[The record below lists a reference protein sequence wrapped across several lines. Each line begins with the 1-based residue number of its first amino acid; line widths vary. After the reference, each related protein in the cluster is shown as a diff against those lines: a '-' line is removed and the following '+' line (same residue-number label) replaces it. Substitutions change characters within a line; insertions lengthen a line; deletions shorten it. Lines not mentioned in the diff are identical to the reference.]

1 MLPPA
6 TRDRRGP
13 AGFGGNDGS
22 SAPAGGGGNNSRAPA
37 NVSREYRGRITL
49 IRHADDIIVGFGCDQ
64 RKSYARARFGQLW
77 SEKWQA
83 PRPRVMEKVT
93 LNEQGEFVLEP

>member
-1 MLPPA
+1 MPPPA

-22 SAPAGGGGNNSRAPA
+22 PAPAGGCNHSRDQA
-37 NVSREYRGRITL
+37 NVSREYRGRI
-49 IRHADDIIVGFGCDQ
+49 IFMRHADDIIAGFGFDQ
-64 RKSYARARFGQLW
+64 RKSYTRARFGQLW
-77 SEKWQA
+77 SEKWQV